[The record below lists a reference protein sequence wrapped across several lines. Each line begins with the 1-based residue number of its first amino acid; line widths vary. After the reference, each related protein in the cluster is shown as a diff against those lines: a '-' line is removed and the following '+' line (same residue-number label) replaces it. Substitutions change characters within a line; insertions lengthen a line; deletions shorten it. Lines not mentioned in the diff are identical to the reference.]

1 MTKEYWTFKEVVE
14 IIQIDESFINDLERE
29 EIICPERLDDHPNK
43 RYSARDLDN
52 LRLAKI
58 LVQDMD
64 VNLAGVEVILRMR
77 QNMIHMRQQFDVIL
91 EDLARQI
98 REAFGERS

>member
-14 IIQIDESFINDLERE
+14 IIQIDESFIKDLERE
-29 EIICPERLDDHPNK
+29 EIICPERLDDSTGK
-43 RYSARDLDN
+43 RYSALDLDN

-77 QNMIHMRQQFDVIL
+77 QNMIHMRQQFDAIL

>member
-14 IIQIDESFINDLERE
+14 IIQIDENFINDLERE
-29 EIICPERLDDHPNK
+29 EIICPELLDDHPNK
-43 RYSARDLDN
+43 RYSASDLDN

-77 QNMIHMRQQFDVIL
+77 ENMVHMRQQFDAIL

-98 REAFGERS
+98 REAFGERR

>member
-14 IIQIDESFINDLERE
+14 IIQIDESFIKDLERE
-29 EIICPERLDDHPNK
+29 EIICPERFDDHSNK
-43 RYSARDLDN
+43 RYSAHDLDN

-77 QNMIHMRQQFDVIL
+77 ENMVHMRQQFDAIL

-98 REAFGERS
+98 REAFGERR